1 MKDKIKT
8 EYFRRV
14 KKLVKLELYAR
25 NIIMGINWWVLGLVR
40 YSAGVVDWARGD
52 IELSDRKRKK
62 ILTCNGLLYP
72 RANDTRLYLKGCKR
86 GRGLM
91 LVKDCVLSEY
101 NRLWDRIDCQKNPC

>member
-40 YSAGVVDWARGD
+40 LLIGLEE
-52 IELSDRKRKK
+52 ILSYRIGREKK
-62 ILTCNGLLYP
+62 Y
-72 RANDTRLYLKGCKR
+72 
-86 GRGLM
+86 
-91 LVKDCVLSEY
+91 
-101 NRLWDRIDCQKNPC
+101 

>member
-62 ILTCNGLLYP
+62 ILTCNGLLHP
-72 RANDTRLYLKGCKR
+72 RANDTRLYLKGCKT